1 MRFKAE
7 IFLLLAA
14 IVLFTA
20 SAFLYSYEA
29 ASKGLSFALEFYPYR
44 NLAISFVSFGSA
56 LMIAA
61 SVSYSERSKKPV

>member
-1 MRFKAE
+1 MRFKTE
-7 IFLLLAA
+7 IFLLLVA

-29 ASKGLSFALEFYPYR
+29 ISKGLSFALELYPYR
-44 NLAISFVSFGSA
+44 DLAISFVGFGSA

-61 SVSYSERSKKPV
+61 SISYSERSKNPI

>member
-20 SAFLYSYEA
+20 SAFLYSYD
-29 ASKGLSFALEFYPYR
+29 SGLSFALEFYPYR
-44 NLAISFVSFGSA
+44 DLAISFVSFGSA